1 MADVEGTLATANNS
15 QEAGS
20 PDQGNNTETQ
30 TTGGLQA
37 ALRKEL
43 RGDERLGGFGN
54 ASELAEAFLNQS
66 DKLSQAVTLPGEN
79 ASEQELV
86 EFRRRLGVPE
96 KPDEYEFEEGLPEE
110 MQPKTFD
117 KWYKD
122 VAHSAGLS
130 KDQAAALRKAFAE
143 QYTAGIKEVQ
153 KHKQA
158 SLEKAQKE
166 LREKYGDEYEQNIV
180 KAQRVVKTL
189 GGEEFSSYLEES
201 GMGNDP
207 RMVDA
212 MVRFANLVSED
223 KLITGSVDGAGN
235 ERTKSPYGSWM
246 KERFS

>member
-30 TTGGLQA
+30 TSGGLQA

-43 RGDERLGGFGN
+43 RGDERLGKFGN
-54 ASELAEAFLNQS
+54 ASELAEEFLNQS
-66 DKLSQAVTLPGEN
+66 DKLSQAVTIPGEN

-96 KPDEYEFEEGLPEE
+96 KPDEYEFEESLPEE

-117 KWYKD
+117 KWYKET
-122 VAHSAGLS
+122 ALGAGLS
-130 KDQAAALRKAFAE
+130 KEQAAALRKAFAE

-158 SLEKAQKE
+158 SLEKTQKE
-166 LREKYGDEYEQNIV
+166 LREKYGDKYEENIV

-189 GGEEFSSYLEES
+189 GGDEFVSYLEES
-201 GMGNDP
+201 GLGNDP

-223 KLITGSVDGAGN
+223 TLVAGSVDGAQNKG
-235 ERTKSPYGSWM
+235 TKSPYGDWM
-246 KERFS
+246 KKRFS